1 MLYSLK
7 ALTSYGHGGIHLES
21 LWPLLGSL
29 EALSGRILFG
39 LTAALLF
46 IVIQKTW
53 ERPGTRGFAATR
65 LARSVRIDAA
75 SLSNPLIACLV
86 EHFHGQRDRSVDR
99 SCPRGYGVA
108 FSVALACCGALLVC
122 PPAARGAQQ
131 PSAPPQA
138 QSAGA
143 PTTSEPKEQ
152 GKNAATGSTPEPSD
166 SGKKEKKKKRGAIVV
181 APLPISSPAIGTGIV
196 PVLAYVFPFSTKDKI
211 SPPSV
216 IGGAGL
222 VTDNG
227 SRGFALGGQLYL
239 KENRYR
245 ITAGFAR
252 GNLDYNIYG
261 FGALAGSHL
270 PLNQTGQ
277 VFTGEFLRRIGWQ
290 FFVGPRLITGHSIVE
305 IRPNN
310 DSQVPIPPGT
320 GLHTTLTSL
329 GLHVMRDTSK
339 NRFYPTN
346 GTFFTF
352 TSDFFSQSLGSKYTF
367 QAYRTQFDK
376 YWSFGD
382 KQVLASDSYFCATGG
397 QPPFYGN
404 CIYGTSNELRG
415 YIAGQYFTRYM
426 MTTQMEYRLVL
437 QKRFGVVVF
446 GGLGGVI
453 PGSQQ
458 ILGKASFLPAGGG
471 GLRYELSKVYHI
483 NLRADIAQGTTGH
496 TFSMGVGEAF

>member
-1 MLYSLK
+1 VTNRLHRLFSAICVPALWCASLTVFTHS
-7 ALTSYGHGGIHLES
+7 AQ
-21 LWPLLGSL
+21 
-29 EALSGRILFG
+29 
-39 LTAALLF
+39 AA
-46 IVIQKTW
+46 QQAPPSPQAPSATETTTGEPKTQ
-53 ERPGTRGFAATR
+53 EKPSA
-65 LARSVRIDAA
+65 DAA
-75 SLSNPLIACLV
+75 S
-86 EHFHGQRDRSVDR
+86 
-99 SCPRGYGVA
+99 
-108 FSVALACCGALLVC
+108 
-122 PPAARGAQQ
+122 
-131 PSAPPQA
+131 
-138 QSAGA
+138 
-143 PTTSEPKEQ
+143 
-152 GKNAATGSTPEPSD
+152 PEPTST
-166 SGKKEKKKKRGAIVV
+166 GKKEKKKKRGAIVI

-196 PVLAYVFPFSTKDKI
+196 PVVGYIFPFSTKDKI

-227 SRGFALGGQLYL
+227 AQLYL
-239 KENRYR
+239 KEDRYR

-252 GNLDYNIYG
+252 GNVDYNIYG
-261 FGALAGSHL
+261 FGPAAGAHL

-290 FFVGPRLITGHSIVE
+290 FFIGPRLITGHSIVE
-305 IRPNN
+305 VRPN
-310 DSQVPIPPGT
+310 DGSTVPIPPGT

-329 GLHVMRDTSK
+329 GLRVTRDTSK

-352 TSDFFSQSLGSKYTF
+352 TSDFFSGALGSKYTF

-404 CIYGTSNELRG
+404 CIYGTSAHLRG
-415 YIAGQYFTRYM
+415 YIAGQYFTTSM
-426 MTTQMEYRLVL
+426 MTTQMEYRLEL
-437 QKRFGVVVF
+437 PKRFGLVVF

-458 ILGKASFLPAGGG
+458 LYQSGKFLPAGGG
-471 GLRYELSKVYHI
+471 GLRYELSKVYHV

-496 TFSMGVGEAF
+496 TFSLGVGEAF